1 MSCDPTLE
9 MTTMLSGE
17 DRIRTPAENA
27 GKTGVSDQSGAE
39 CGALGAQNAPID
51 SDLAMVV
58 KRWAG
63 LPEAVRA
70 DILAMVTA
78 AKAE

>member
-1 MSCDPTLE
+1 MIPRGRDASTKE
-9 MTTMLSGE
+9 VNGE

>member
-1 MSCDPTLE
+1 LAKVTYEEPPET
-9 MTTMLSGE
+9 SGE

-27 GKTGVSDQSGAE
+27 GKTWVSDQSGAE
-39 CGALGAQNAPID
+39 CGALGAQNALID
-51 SDLAMVV
+51 PDLAMVV

-70 DILAMVTA
+70 DILAMVQA
-78 AKAE
+78 AR